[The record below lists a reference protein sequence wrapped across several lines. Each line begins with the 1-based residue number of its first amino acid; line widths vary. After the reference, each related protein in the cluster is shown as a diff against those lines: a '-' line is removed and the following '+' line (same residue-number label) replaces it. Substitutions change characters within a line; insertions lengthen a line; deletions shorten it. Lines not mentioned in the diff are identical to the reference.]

1 MSVIINYFHKAKWS
15 LPAIAILFLVNACKK
30 ENLSSPVVTGLRAI
44 SPAPN
49 DSTLTRVIPGQIV
62 VIKGYN
68 LNGLQQVLFDGYQAS
83 VNTALNTN
91 GTIVITVP
99 SGILFT
105 SLSADVANTIKVI
118 TTHGETVYK
127 FDVVPPPPVITS
139 ISNEFAHGG
148 DTITITGSYL
158 YTVQSVIFPGDNT
171 VSSGFISD
179 STGASLQVIVPNGIT
194 PGDADSLV
202 VETEGGTGK
211 AAFNNTYGMIAD
223 FEWGSP
229 TFGWQYWGGIM
240 GSDAAK
246 FPDGWGNYIEINPT
260 GTINANDNSW
270 WTNNR
275 AVMIAGS
282 AWVVNGGDPVT
293 NYALKFQM
301 FVKDPW
307 TNGSLMIT
315 TSAQKENGN
324 SLVSKYVAR
333 YAPEEQTSSGIFQTN
348 GWITVT
354 IPLSEI
360 KSTDDGGNYDAS
372 GSPAPTMSD
381 LMGGSS
387 SVLQMMLFNDSSSP
401 LSSFDA
407 AFDNV
412 RIVKIK

>member
-1 MSVIINYFHKAKWS
+1 MSVIIKFVQKAKWL

-49 DSTLTRVIPGQIV
+49 DSTLTQVVPGQIV
-62 VIKGYN
+62 VIKGNN

-105 SLSADVANTIKVI
+105 SLSSDVANTIKVI
-118 TTHGETVYK
+118 TNHGETVYK
-127 FDVVPPPPVITS
+127 FAVVPPPPVITS

-158 YTVQSVIFPGDNT
+158 YTVQSVTFPGDNT
-171 VSSGFISD
+171 VSSGFVSD
-179 STGASLQVIVPNGIT
+179 STGVSLQVVVPNGIT
-194 PGDADSLV
+194 PGDADSLAV
-202 VETEGGTGK
+202 ITEGGTGK

-223 FEWGSP
+223 FEWGDP
-229 TFGWQYWGGIM
+229 HFGWQYWGGIM
-240 GSDAAK
+240 GSDATK
-246 FPDGWGNYIEINPT
+246 FPDGWGNYIEINPP
-260 GTINANDNSW
+260 GPINGNDQGW
-270 WTNNR
+270 YANNR
-275 AVMIAGS
+275 AVMIASSPWEG
-282 AWVVNGGDPVT
+282 VNIGDPPG

-301 FVKDPW
+301 YVLVPW
-307 TNGSLMIT
+307 TAGSLETVI
-315 TSAQKENGN
+315 AGN
-324 SLVSKYVAR
+324 FSYMAT
-333 YAPEEQTSSGIFQTN
+333 YAPWQQTSNGRFLTN

-354 IPLSEI
+354 IPLSSFTNSNGNPA
-360 KSTDDGGNYDAS
+360 STVSTLTDGQPGN
-372 GSPAPTMSD
+372 T
-381 LMGGSS
+381 
-387 SVLQMMLFNDSSSP
+387 VQIMLYNNGTTP
-401 LSSFDA
+401 IQSFDA